1 MKRIIAAARSGS
13 RWRAALLVGALCSA
27 VVATAVPLAANAA
40 ASAAGAARH
49 ARTASASTSCTSA
62 TCTFPLSVNPGLE
75 AGAAFACPAIQ
86 HATGS
91 IVVTNRFARDA
102 QNDEMTLTASGL
114 PKSTGF
120 DLFLV
125 QSSPLDSGF
134 SGFGFGWY
142 QSDVNSN
149 SSGHASVVVRGIF
162 DKETF
167 IENPSS
173 AFTPIHTFDVGFWF
187 SSPKQEA
194 AKCGSGVPTA
204 TPFNG
209 EQDAGLNAMIT
220 SGEPLG
226 LIK

>member
-1 MKRIIAAARSGS
+1 MKRITNAATRLGW
-13 RWRAALLVGALCSA
+13 RWRAVIVVGAVCGLA
-27 VVATAVPLAANAA
+27 ATTGVPLAVNTA
-40 ASAAGAARH
+40 ASAAGTTRH
-49 ARTASASTSCTSA
+49 APTASASTPCTSA

-75 AGAAFACPAIQ
+75 AGKPFACPAIQ
-86 HATGS
+86 QATGS
-91 IVVTNRFARDA
+91 ISVTNRFANNA
-102 QNDEMTLTASGL
+102 QNDVMTLTASGL
-114 PKSTGF
+114 PPSTAF
-120 DLFLV
+120 DLFLI
-125 QSSPLDSGF
+125 QSSPLDANF
-134 SGFGFGWY
+134 SSFGFGWY

-149 SSGHASVVVRGIF
+149 RYGDASVVVRGIF

-167 IENPSS
+167 IENPNS
-173 AFTPIHTFDVGFWF
+173 AKPIHTFDVGFWF
-187 SSPKQEA
+187 SSPSQEA

>member
-1 MKRIIAAARSGS
+1 MKRVIAPARSGS

-27 VVATAVPLAANAA
+27 VVATGVPLAASAA
-40 ASAAGAARH
+40 AGAGGAARH
-49 ARTASASTSCTSA
+49 APPASASTSCTSA

-75 AGAAFACPAIQ
+75 AGATFACPAIQ

-91 IVVTNRFARDA
+91 IVITNRFARNA
-102 QNDEMTLTASGL
+102 PNDLMTLTASGL
-114 PKSTGF
+114 PPKTAF

-125 QSSPLDSGF
+125 QSSPLDASF

-149 SSGHASVVVRGIF
+149 SSGNASVVVRGIF

-173 AFTPIHTFDVGFWF
+173 TTPIHTFDVGFWF

-226 LIK
+226 LVK